1 MKYSHRIASQPLLS
15 DVNKEKGEDEL
26 GEKNSVL
33 AQACIYCATC
43 SAQVQHAES
52 GPVKGERTHSAFK
65 ECKNTRVALLG
76 FTRQLEKY
84 EVRNDSSKRGMFGK
98 SGDTRA
104 LSVIHVLNRGVLETR
119 FRVFLT
125 CVRCFYCV
133 LGCFYGVLGVLSAF

>member
-1 MKYSHRIASQPLLS
+1 MSAAQGRSEIASHRIASQPLLS
-15 DVNKEKGEDEL
+15 DVKKEKGEDEL

-98 SGDTRA
+98 SKCY
-104 LSVIHVLNRGVLETR
+104 SEM
-119 FRVFLT
+119 FRDST
-125 CVRCFYCV
+125 RCFDDK
-133 LGCFYGVLGVLSAF
+133 